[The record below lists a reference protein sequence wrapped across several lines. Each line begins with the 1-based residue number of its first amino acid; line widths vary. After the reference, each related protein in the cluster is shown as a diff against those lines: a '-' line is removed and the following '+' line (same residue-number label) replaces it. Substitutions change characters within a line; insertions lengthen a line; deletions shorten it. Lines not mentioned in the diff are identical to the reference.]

1 MARSKSSRRWLQEH
15 FSDEYVKRS
24 WKDGFRS
31 RAAYKLLEIQEKD
44 KILKK
49 GQAVV
54 DLGAAPGG
62 WSQVATHLVGE
73 KGKVLALDIL
83 PMDSIADVKF
93 IQGDFTEEAVYQRL
107 LQELAGRP
115 VDWVLSDIAPNLS
128 GNRSV
133 DQPLMMYLLEL
144 ALEFADQTLVKGG
157 GFLAKVFQGEGSE
170 AILKTLR
177 QKYTTVII
185 RKPDASRDRSSE
197 VYFLAKGYKA

>member
-133 DQPLMMYLLEL
+133 DQPRMMYLLEL